1 VRFQTFASAHA
12 ALALTC
18 RSSLHAARFY
28 SYSDGTDESVSSS
41 SLSSDDGACR
51 PARGFQDLRLS
62 ERPGRSAFAGAPFL
76 DSTPF
81 SATAPCSRDRPR
93 RTRLLFAP
101 PHPPPPYSCPYPCS
115 YCTLPRLTTTSPPA
129 RVPTGEQRTARIAL
143 HIAPGRQPTHLPCGR
158 TRRRVILSLR
168 VEVAELIAARRAR
181 PSRFQSTGAAP
192 RSGEGAA
199 PQLGRELD
207 AQPLLPCA
215 RAATPP
221 HPPGPAG

>member
-1 VRFQTFASAHA
+1 MQRAFTPTPTAQMRAFRRAHSLPMMAPAGPRA
-12 ALALTC
+12 AF
-18 RSSLHAARFY
+18 RIS
-28 SYSDGTDESVSSS
+28 G
-41 SLSSDDGACR
+41 SLSAQADLHSPARPFSTAHRSARQR
-51 PARGFQDLRLS
+51 PAAATD
-62 ERPGRSAFAGAPFL
+62 PGAPV
-76 DSTPF
+76 
-81 SATAPCSRDRPR
+81 CSLPR
-93 RTRLLFAP
+93 RT
-101 PHPPPPYSCPYPCS
+101 PPPPYSCPYPCS